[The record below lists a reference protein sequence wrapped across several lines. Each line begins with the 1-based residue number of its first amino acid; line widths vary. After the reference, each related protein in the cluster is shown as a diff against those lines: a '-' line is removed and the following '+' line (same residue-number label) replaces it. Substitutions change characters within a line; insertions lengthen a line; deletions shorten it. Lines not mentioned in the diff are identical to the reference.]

1 VTLDPNI
8 CSHVVTPRDHHNGA
22 SLPGSGA
29 AWQSPE
35 VDGGVDPGA
44 GGDPAATLN
53 LWGGRCGGG
62 MPDAV
67 RLVPRRRLDVYVQLT
82 GGPERQP

>member
-1 VTLDPNI
+1 
-8 CSHVVTPRDHHNGA
+8 
-22 SLPGSGA
+22 
-29 AWQSPE
+29 